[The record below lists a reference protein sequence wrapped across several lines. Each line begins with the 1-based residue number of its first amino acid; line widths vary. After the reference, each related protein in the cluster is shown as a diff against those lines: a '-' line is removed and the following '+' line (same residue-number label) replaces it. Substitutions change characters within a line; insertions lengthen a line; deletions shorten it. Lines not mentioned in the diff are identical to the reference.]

1 MMLQG
6 IRENTKNSQNEKR
19 KAPKH
24 LPEVFVS
31 FFLFF
36 CLLVLQCDN
45 LFKKH

>member
-31 FFLFF
+31 FFVFLFIG
-36 CLLVLQCDN
+36 VAV
-45 LFKKH
+45 